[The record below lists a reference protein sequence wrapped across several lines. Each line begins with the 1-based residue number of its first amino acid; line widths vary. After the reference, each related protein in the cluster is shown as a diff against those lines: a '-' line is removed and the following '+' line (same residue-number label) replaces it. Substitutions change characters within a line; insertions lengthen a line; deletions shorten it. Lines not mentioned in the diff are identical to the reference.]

1 MLKYITIGLLL
12 IFTSTF
18 CGCNLDTD
26 DDDKL
31 PGDKFWYG
39 EKANAEAFMLS
50 IYQHFRKATTDN
62 GFFLYAGDIRCAP
75 ILDQNANNYLY
86 LLQNDMRSYKDK
98 KDGSNK
104 GESSDFGA
112 IYNWKN
118 MYKVVQSANI
128 MIQEIANI
136 QGITDVE
143 RERYRAECRFMRS
156 LAYFFM
162 VRLFGDVPY
171 YTEAFFAQPLPRTDK
186 SVVLKNCLADLQSV
200 LDSDPEG
207 NILRWRNGNGSLRAN
222 RGAVL
227 TLMMHIN
234 MWLVFFEPDNAQTY
248 YEEVKRLAESDSWV
262 DGTYYSLQ
270 PMSQMGDVFKG
281 DSNEGLFEIAQN
293 ITTGEI
299 FKTDHM
305 WCTKVVYEVRNK
317 TKPDFRYSEVFLQKL
332 YPQETED
339 GRKSSWFKNLYFSD
353 EENPGSSSSDTYV
366 EIVKML
372 NADHYGSTLIP
383 NSGNYIVFRLA
394 DAILLYAEA
403 LNKLGEADKA
413 LEEVNRIR
421 QRAGAPDFEAG
432 TDLDADIYWER
443 VRELMG
449 EGQYFYDLVR
459 TEKITDSS
467 FSTFADESGYRETTA
482 NLKQGAWTWPI
493 FKGALDNNPY
503 MTKNTYWE

>member
-156 LAYFFM
+156 LAYFSWCGCSVMSLIIRRHFLPSRCR
-162 VRLFGDVPY
+162 VQTSRWYSRIVWRIYSRYWTAIRKGTSCGGVTV
-171 YTEAFFAQPLPRTDK
+171 TEVCAPTA
-186 SVVLKNCLADLQSV
+186 
-200 LDSDPEG
+200 
-207 NILRWRNGNGSLRAN
+207 
-222 RGAVL
+222 
-227 TLMMHIN
+227 
-234 MWLVFFEPDNAQTY
+234 
-248 YEEVKRLAESDSWV
+248 
-262 DGTYYSLQ
+262 
-270 PMSQMGDVFKG
+270 
-281 DSNEGLFEIAQN
+281 GLCS
-293 ITTGEI
+293 
-299 FKTDHM
+299 H
-305 WCTKVVYEVRNK
+305 
-317 TKPDFRYSEVFLQKL
+317 
-332 YPQETED
+332 
-339 GRKSSWFKNLYFSD
+339 
-353 EENPGSSSSDTYV
+353 
-366 EIVKML
+366 
-372 NADHYGSTLIP
+372 
-383 NSGNYIVFRLA
+383 
-394 DAILLYAEA
+394 
-403 LNKLGEADKA
+403 
-413 LEEVNRIR
+413 
-421 QRAGAPDFEAG
+421 
-432 TDLDADIYWER
+432 
-443 VRELMG
+443 
-449 EGQYFYDLVR
+449 
-459 TEKITDSS
+459 
-467 FSTFADESGYRETTA
+467 
-482 NLKQGAWTWPI
+482 
-493 FKGALDNNPY
+493 
-503 MTKNTYWE
+503 